1 MLICSPR
8 ANSFSSC
15 STKRKAIG
23 WLFSSCR
30 FWGTESK
37 YLCKLMHEGENNEN
51 AITLHNANY
60 TFVIRLNISSQ
71 FSYKYPT
78 SLMWFIVL
86 CYWVLTTDFHNF
98 LPSNAWYKSKTK
110 DYCSGN
116 SFNVLASH
124 TTLHHHGISIRILP
138 QGLFVEYFF
147 FFFGQ
152 SGFGLIIEPVL
163 KQKEIGKKGDS
174 HGGCQAC
181 LFSLQTCQHLRV
193 NEPIAESP
201 NSRWFIFSLSWL
213 SPTRYDHKHD
223 GLQ

>member
-1 MLICSPR
+1 MLICNPR

-98 LPSNAWYKSKTK
+98 LPSNAWYKSKSK

-124 TTLHHHGISIRILP
+124 TTLHHHEISIRILP

-147 FFFGQ
+147 FFWSKWFWSDNWACSETEGDWKERRQ
-152 SGFGLIIEPVL
+152 PWRVPGLSIFTSDL
-163 KQKEIGKKGDS
+163 S
-174 HGGCQAC
+174 T
-181 LFSLQTCQHLRV
+181 L
-193 NEPIAESP
+193 ESE
-201 NSRWFIFSLSWL
+201 WAHSWI
-213 SPTRYDHKHD
+213 S
-223 GLQ
+223 QQ